1 MRSRT
6 LALIAALVAVPA
18 AAAWTH
24 YATTMSLRP
33 ESRLWVDGS
42 STLRSFT
49 CKAAALE
56 ATVTATAADPA
67 AAVVAGEKAITGV
80 TFTVPA
86 LRLDCGNGTM
96 NEHMFKAIR
105 AKEHGTIEFRLSS
118 YELARG
124 PAGVVATLHGSL
136 TLGGVT
142 KPIVLRA
149 DAEEKGPGTLRVAGA
164 HEITMSQYGLKA
176 PTLMMGTLK
185 VRDQVRVGFDLL
197 LKGEAPRVAA
207 HVTAHVTPH

>member
-6 LALIAALVAVPA
+6 VAFIVAIAAVPA

-24 YATTMSLRP
+24 YASTMSLRP
-33 ESRLWVDGS
+33 ESRLWVDGT
-42 STLRSFT
+42 STVRSFT
-49 CKAAALE
+49 CKAAALAAKV
-56 ATVTATAADPA
+56 ATTASDPA
-67 AAVVAGEKAITGV
+67 AAVVAGEKAISSA

-86 LRLDCGNGTM
+86 VKLDCGNGTM
-96 NEHMFKAIR
+96 NEHMYKAIK
-105 AKEHGTIEFRLSS
+105 AKEHPTIEFRLAS
-118 YELARG
+118 YEISKG
-124 PAGVVATLHGSL
+124 PAGVVGTLDGSL

-142 KPIVLRA
+142 RPITLRA
-149 DAEEKGPGTLRVAGA
+149 EAEEKGPGMLRVAGT

-197 LKGEAPRVAA
+197 LEGEAPRVAHHGQPA
-207 HVTAHVTPH
+207 GAN